1 MPDGPFPEAT
11 SRVKSQS
18 TIPRTKPP
26 IAAIRLG
33 PTERAG
39 RAFRYGTA
47 LVWFT
52 RIMSVLWV
60 AQGLRQWAL
69 VLAPDR
75 FGSDTVDALSQ
86 VGLGSVVFFCV
97 VDLIAAVGLWLAASW
112 GGVVWLVA
120 IAGQW
125 FLILLLPRFLDY
137 DGAVGSIDLVL
148 VAAYLALTFQVARE
162 MEVEP

>member
-1 MPDGPFPEAT
+1 MT
-11 SRVKSQS
+11 SRVKPQP
-18 TIPRTKPP
+18 TTPRTKPP

-39 RAFRYGTA
+39 RAMRYGTA
-47 LVWFT
+47 LVWFM
-52 RIMSVLWV
+52 RVMSMLWV

-69 VLAPDR
+69 ILAPER
-75 FGSDTVDALSQ
+75 FGFDTIDTLSQ
-86 VGLGSVVFFCV
+86 LGLGSVVFFCV

-137 DGAVGSIDLVL
+137 DGVVGIVDLVL
-148 VAAYLALTFQVARE
+148 VAAYLALTYQVGRE
-162 MEVEP
+162 MGPET